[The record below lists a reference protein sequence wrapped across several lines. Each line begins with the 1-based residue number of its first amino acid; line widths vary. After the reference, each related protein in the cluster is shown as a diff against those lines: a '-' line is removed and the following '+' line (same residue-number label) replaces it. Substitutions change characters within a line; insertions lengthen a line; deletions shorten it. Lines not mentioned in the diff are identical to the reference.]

1 MAFPLV
7 VMGAS
12 LGALEAL
19 RVILPA
25 LPADFPAALIIV
37 IHRDKEES
45 GDLLPLLD
53 ADCALP
59 IGFPLDKEPIL
70 AGHVYLAPP
79 NYHML
84 IEGDHFAYSMDEP
97 EDYARPSINVLFESA
112 ADTYGAKVT
121 GIVLTGMR
129 QDGARGLAV
138 IHRHGGAVLV
148 QSPDEAVAAGMPL
161 AALVAV
167 PSAQVLTLKEI
178 GVLLAKMTQ

>member
-1 MAFPLV
+1 MSLHLV

-12 LGALEAL
+12 LGALEVL

-37 IHRDKEES
+37 LHRDKEES

-53 ADCALP
+53 ANCILP
-59 IGFPLDKEPIL
+59 IGFPLDKESIL

-97 EDYARPSINVLFESA
+97 EDYARPSVDALFESA
-112 ADTYGAKVT
+112 AEAYGTKVT

-129 QDGARGLAV
+129 RDGARGLAAV
-138 IHRHGGAVLV
+138 YRHGGEVLV
-148 QSPDEAVAAGMPL
+148 QSPDDAVAPSMPQ

-167 PSAQVLTLKEI
+167 PYAQVLTLTEI
-178 GVLLAKMTQ
+178 GKFLAKMTH